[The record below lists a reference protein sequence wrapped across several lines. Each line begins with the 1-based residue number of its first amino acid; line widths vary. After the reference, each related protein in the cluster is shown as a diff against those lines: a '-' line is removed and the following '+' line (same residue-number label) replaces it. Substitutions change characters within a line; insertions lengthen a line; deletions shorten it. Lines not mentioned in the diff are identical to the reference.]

1 MNYRLVSLAATLV
14 LAAPIHAAEEEAEE
28 EESSP
33 LAGNVR
39 FGYLSTTGN
48 TETTS
53 MNTSAEATYTLERWT
68 HKASGSALYA
78 DENNVTTAEAYE
90 ALWRSDWSMTDKDA
104 LFGRLIWRK
113 DRFGG
118 FATQFSQTFG
128 YSRKILT
135 GEKHVLSAD
144 LGIGARQ
151 SEDQLGIDSEEL
163 IYTAG
168 ADYTWNFSDTAKFQ
182 QTLAFEVG
190 EDNTFSESVTSVTT
204 TLIGALSLVAS
215 HTIRHNSDVP
225 VGTEKRDTRTA
236 VSLQYD
242 F

>member
-1 MNYRLVSLAATLV
+1 MKYRLVAISAALILT
-14 LAAPIHAAEEEAEE
+14 APIHAAEEEAEE
-28 EESSP
+28 ESGP
-33 LAGNVR
+33 LAGHIR
-39 FGYLSTTGN
+39 FGFLSTTGN
-48 TETTS
+48 TETTT
-53 MNTSAEATYTLERWT
+53 MNTGAEATYTLERWT
-68 HKASGSALYA
+68 HKATAAALYS

-90 ALWRSDWSMTDKDA
+90 ALWRSDWALTKKDA

-135 GEKHVLSAD
+135 GENHVLSAD
-144 LGIGARQ
+144 LGLGARQ
-151 SEDQLGIDSEEL
+151 SEDQLGVDTDEV
-163 IYTAG
+163 IYTVG
-168 ADYTWNFSDTAKFQ
+168 ADYTWNFSETAKFQ

-190 EDNTFSESVTSVTT
+190 EENTFSESVSSITT

-225 VGTEKRDTRTA
+225 IGTEKRDTRTA

>member
-1 MNYRLVSLAATLV
+1 MKYRPVALAAALV

-28 EESSP
+28 ESGP
-33 LAGNVR
+33 LAGHIR
-39 FGYLSTTGN
+39 FGFLSTTGN
-48 TETTS
+48 TETTT
-53 MNTSAEATYTLERWT
+53 MNTGAEATYTLERWT
-68 HKASGSALYA
+68 HKASGSALYS

-90 ALWRSDWSMTDKDA
+90 ALWRSDWALTKKDA

-144 LGIGARQ
+144 LGLGARQ
-151 SEDQLGIDSEEL
+151 SEDQLGIDTDEV

-190 EDNTFSESVTSVTT
+190 EENTFSESVSSVTT

-225 VGTEKRDTRTA
+225 IGTEKRDTRTA

>member
-1 MNYRLVSLAATLV
+1 MKYRPLTLV
-14 LAAPIHAAEEEAEE
+14 VVLVLTGPLFAAEEEAEE
-28 EESSP
+28 EKP
-33 LAGNVR
+33 LAGNVS
-39 FGYLSTTGN
+39 FGFLATTGN

-53 MNTSAEATYTLERWT
+53 MNTGAEATYTLEHWT
-68 HKASGSALYA
+68 HKAAGKALYS
-78 DENNVTTAEAYE
+78 DENEVTTAEAYE
-90 ALWRSDWSMTDKDA
+90 ALWRSDWKLTDKDS

-118 FATQFSQTFG
+118 FATQFSQTVG
-128 YSRKILT
+128 YGRKILT
-135 GEKHVLSAD
+135 GTKHALAAD
-144 LGIGARQ
+144 VGVGARQ
-151 SEDQLGIDSEEL
+151 SEDQLGVNSDEV

-168 ADYTWNFSDTAKFQ
+168 LDYTWNFSDTAKFG

-190 EDNTFSESVTSVTT
+190 NDNTFSESVTSLTT

>member
-1 MNYRLVSLAATLV
+1 MKYRPVALAAALA
-14 LAAPIHAAEEEAEE
+14 LAAPIHAAEEGAEE
-28 EESSP
+28 EESGP
-33 LAGNVR
+33 LAGNIR
-39 FGYLSTTGN
+39 FGFLSTTGN
-48 TETTS
+48 TETTT

-68 HKASGSALYA
+68 HKATGAALYS
-78 DENNVTTAEAYE
+78 DENDVTTAEAYE
-90 ALWRSDWSMTDKDA
+90 ALWRSDWSLTDKDA

-113 DRFGG
+113 DRFAG
-118 FATQFSQTFG
+118 FATQFSQTVG
-128 YSRKILT
+128 YARKILT
-135 GEKHVLSAD
+135 GKKHVLSAD
-144 LGIGARQ
+144 LGVGARQ
-151 SEDQLGIDSEEL
+151 SEDQLGIDTDEV

-168 ADYTWNFSDTAKFQ
+168 AAYTWNFSDTAKFQ

-190 EDNTFSESVTSVTT
+190 SDNTFSESVSSVTT

-225 VGTEKRDTRTA
+225 IGTEKRDTRTA

>member
-1 MNYRLVSLAATLV
+1 MKFRASMLVFVLV
-14 LAAPIHAAEEEAEE
+14 LAAPLHAAEEAAAEEEAG
-28 EESSP
+28 P

-39 FGYLSTTGN
+39 FGFLSTTGN
-48 TETTS
+48 TETTT
-53 MNTSAEATYTLERWT
+53 MNTGAEATYTLERWT
-68 HKASGSALYA
+68 HKASGSALYS

-118 FATQFSQTFG
+118 FATQFSQTIG
-128 YSRKILT
+128 YARKILT
-135 GEKHVLSAD
+135 GEKHLLSAD
-144 LGIGARQ
+144 VGVGARQ
-151 SEDQLGIDSEEL
+151 SEDQLGINTDEA

-168 ADYTWNFSDTAKFQ
+168 MDYTWKFSDTAKFQ
-182 QTLAFEVG
+182 QTLAVEVG
-190 EDNTFSESVTSVTT
+190 NDNTFSESVSSVTT
-204 TLIGALSLVAS
+204 TLVGALSLVAS

-225 VGTEKRDTRTA
+225 IGTDKRDTRTA

>member
-1 MNYRLVSLAATLV
+1 MNIRALTLIIGFALAVPL
-14 LAAPIHAAEEEAEE
+14 HAAEEEAAE
-28 EESSP
+28 EESRP
-33 LAGNVR
+33 LSGHVS
-39 FGYLSTTGN
+39 FGFLSTTGN
-48 TETTS
+48 TETTT
-53 MNTSAEATYTLERWT
+53 MNTAAEAIYTLERWE
-68 HKASGSALYA
+68 HKAAGAALYS
-78 DENNVTTAEAYE
+78 DENDVTTAEAYE
-90 ALWRSDWSMTDKDA
+90 ALWRSDWSLTDRDA
-104 LFGRLIWRK
+104 LFGRLLWRK

-118 FATQFSQTFG
+118 FATQFSQTVG
-128 YSRKILT
+128 YARKILT

-151 SEDQLGIDSEEL
+151 SEDQLGANTDEL

-168 ADYTWNFSDTAKFQ
+168 GNYTWNFSETAKFE

-190 EDNTFSESVTSVTT
+190 SDNTFSESVSSVTT

-236 VSLQYD
+236 ISLQYD

>member
-1 MNYRLVSLAATLV
+1 MKIRPLMLLAV
-14 LAAPIHAAEEEAEE
+14 LALTTPLFAAEEEAEE
-28 EESSP
+28 EGP
-33 LAGNVR
+33 LSGSVH
-39 FGYLSTTGN
+39 FGFLSTTGN
-48 TETTS
+48 TETTT
-53 MNTSAEATYTLERWT
+53 MNTGAEATYELEHWT
-68 HKASGSALYA
+68 HKASGSALYS
-78 DENNVTTAEAYE
+78 DENNITTAEAYE
-90 ALWRSDWSMTDKDA
+90 AGWRSDWNMTEKDS

-118 FATQFSQTFG
+118 FDTQFSQTVG
-128 YSRKILT
+128 YGRKILT
-135 GEKHVLSAD
+135 GKKHVLSAD
-144 LGIGARQ
+144 AGVGARQ
-151 SEDQLGIDSEEL
+151 STDQLGVKSDEV

-168 ADYTWNFSDTAKFQ
+168 MDYKWHFSETAKFQ

-190 EDNTFSESVTSVTT
+190 NDNTFSESVTSVTT

-225 VGTEKRDTRTA
+225 IGTEKRDTRTA